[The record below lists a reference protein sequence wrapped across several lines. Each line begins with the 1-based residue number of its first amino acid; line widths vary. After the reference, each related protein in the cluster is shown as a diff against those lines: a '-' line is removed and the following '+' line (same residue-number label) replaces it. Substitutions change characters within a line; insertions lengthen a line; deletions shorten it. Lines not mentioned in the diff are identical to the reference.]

1 LVRRLCPRI
10 PRYHNHNRK
19 HSKQNVLT
27 VQSYRSLDT
36 IVEDVQN
43 SGFGARVPVGQHLA
57 EALKILRPQFSLLL
71 KRGARVRLR
80 GQVGTEGKRTVGQGT
95 EGNTMAMSRE
105 EWKAHLAEL
114 LPEVL
119 REDPQVRDQ
128 IYVIISQ
135 VCVTRAE
142 FETILA
148 ELRTMREDFDRRAE
162 RHDQVLDE
170 HSRRIEDLAAAI
182 HQQGQELA
190 GVKHS
195 VSSLERT
202 VSAVG
207 TRWGVMAE
215 EAFRAGLR
223 TLVESAL
230 GSTVERWRARDA
242 EGTVYG
248 APADVEVDVVVR
260 DGQHVLVELKA
271 SISSSE
277 VGAFNRICQ
286 LYTKAR
292 RAADRR
298 IMISPF
304 VTDEA
309 RRLAKD
315 LAVELY
321 TTKELE
327 GSA

>member
-1 LVRRLCPRI
+1 M
-10 PRYHNHNRK
+10 
-19 HSKQNVLT
+19 
-27 VQSYRSLDT
+27 
-36 IVEDVQN
+36 
-43 SGFGARVPVGQHLA
+43 
-57 EALKILRPQFSLLL
+57 
-71 KRGARVRLR
+71 
-80 GQVGTEGKRTVGQGT
+80 KRTVGQGT

-162 RHDQVLDE
+162 RHDQVLEEHSRRIDEHSRRIDEHSRCIEE

-230 GSTVERWRARDA
+230 GTTVERWRARDA

-260 DGQHVLVELKA
+260 DGQHMLVELKA

-315 LAVELY
+315 LGVELY